1 MDAEI
6 YCIDRVSELSIM
18 ERIFQEKVR
27 KQELILQIESIEDQD
42 LLNLL
47 EELNK
52 AG

>member
-1 MDAEI
+1 MEMEA
-6 YCIDRVSELSIM
+6 YYLDRASELTIM

-42 LLNLL
+42 LLDLL
-47 EELNK
+47 EELNS